1 MKNIQS
7 IFYDHYNRLT
17 GITCPISLKAA
28 IVDISERSKIKDI
41 DKRRIKL
48 DVSGLSTLVQLQRYL
63 TNSMLKYQG
72 MGLK

>member
-1 MKNIQS
+1 MKTIQS
-7 IFYDHYNRLT
+7 IFYDHYNSLT
-17 GITCPISLKAA
+17 SIQCPISLKQA
-28 IVDISERSKIKDI
+28 ILDITERSKIKDI
-41 DKRRIKL
+41 DKRRIKF